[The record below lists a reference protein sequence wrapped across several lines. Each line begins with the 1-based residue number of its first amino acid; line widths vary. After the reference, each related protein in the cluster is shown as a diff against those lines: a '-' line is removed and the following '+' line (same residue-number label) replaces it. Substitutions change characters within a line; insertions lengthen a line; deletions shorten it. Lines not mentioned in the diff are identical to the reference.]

1 MQWEVD
7 VALIAWLI
15 LGAVAVIAAIAFL
28 QRFYR
33 KSTHD
38 VALLRTGAGGH
49 RVALQGGFFALPM
62 LHRVDEVS
70 MRAQRIVV
78 ERAAGSGLLTEDR
91 LRVDTTVEFRVRV
104 TPDAASIATAVQTY
118 GARLLRS
125 NELGNLL
132 EGRFID
138 AMQSYVAAHTLD
150 ELHVR
155 RTDFVAAVRDAV
167 MADLAQGGL
176 KLETVSLLH
185 FDQTPQSALNENNVF
200 NAVGMR
206 KLAEIVAD
214 NKKRRAATEADA
226 EVVVAE
232 TQLVATKRR
241 LEISAEEQQAQIAQQ
256 LALERSR
263 SHGEAGRARAREEA
277 QQIAEQARL
286 ARERDFATAEI
297 AREHALEQARM
308 AGQLATELQRVA
320 HAIELSR
327 QQEGEA
333 QAAVANDRARTLLAL
348 AQEGGLAER
357 DLATQRRQ
365 RELALARS
373 AQEAEVDALKTQTEA
388 TRLLAQA
395 QAETQADALRSAALQ
410 TRGEAE
416 AQALTRR
423 IAADNTQS
431 PDLVRMKLELARLD
445 VLPIL
450 AEKMAKPLEKI
461 ESIRINHVSGF
472 GGASAHPEGAGSAG
486 PIDAIYDMALRL
498 PLLKRLGEA
507 VGADLDLSLPQIARA
522 EADHSRA
529 AADHAKARPAPVPT
543 ADSSS

>member
-1 MQWEVD
+1 M
-7 VALIAWLI
+7 
-15 LGAVAVIAAIAFL
+15 
-28 QRFYR
+28 
-33 KSTHD
+33 
-38 VALLRTGAGGH
+38 
-49 RVALQGGFFALPM
+49 
-62 LHRVDEVS
+62 
-70 MRAQRIVV
+70 
-78 ERAAGSGLLTEDR
+78 
-91 LRVDTTVEFRVRV
+91 
-104 TPDAASIATAVQTY
+104 
-118 GARLLRS
+118 
-125 NELGNLL
+125 
-132 EGRFID
+132 
-138 AMQSYVAAHTLD
+138 
-150 ELHVR
+150 
-155 RTDFVAAVRDAV
+155 
-167 MADLAQGGL
+167 
-176 KLETVSLLH
+176 LH
-185 FDQTPQSALNENNVF
+185 FDQTPLSALNENNVF

-232 TQLVATKRR
+232 TQLIATKRR
-241 LEISAEEQQAQIAQQ
+241 LEISGEEQQAQIAQQ

-263 SHGEAGRARAREEA
+263 SHSEAGRASAREEA

-286 ARERDFATAEI
+286 SREREFATAEI

-348 AQEGGLAER
+348 AQESGLAER
-357 DLATQRRQ
+357 ELAIQRRQ
-365 RELALARS
+365 RELAIARS
-373 AQEAEVDALKTQTEA
+373 AQEAEIDSLKTQTEA
-388 TRLLAQA
+388 ARLLSQA
-395 QAETQADALRSAALQ
+395 QAEAQAEALRSGALQ

-431 PDLVRMKLELARLD
+431 PELVRMKLELARLE
-445 VLPIL
+445 VLPTL
-450 AEKMAKPLEKI
+450 AERMAKPLEKI

-472 GGASAHPEGAGSAG
+472 GGGASAHPAGSGNAG

-507 VGADLDLSLPQIARA
+507 VGADLDLSLPQLARA

-529 AADHAKARPAPVPT
+529 AADQAKALPMPT
-543 ADSSS
+543 ADSSH